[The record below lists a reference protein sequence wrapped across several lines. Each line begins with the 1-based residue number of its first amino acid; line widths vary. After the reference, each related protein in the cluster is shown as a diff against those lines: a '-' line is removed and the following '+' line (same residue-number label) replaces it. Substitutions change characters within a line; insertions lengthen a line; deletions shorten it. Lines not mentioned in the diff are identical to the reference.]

1 MKKSTTKKL
10 TLRAQT
16 TRLLTNEALDGIAG
30 GNLEAPANGFIMKDS
45 IIVRTG
51 GVAPALTEDCR

>member
-10 TLRAQT
+10 MLRAQT
-16 TRLLTNEALDGIAG
+16 TRLLTHEVLDRIAG
-30 GNLEAPANGFIMKDS
+30 GNIEPSVNGFIMKDS

-51 GVAPALTEDCR
+51 GIAPALTDACR